1 MKKDLE
7 IFVSPS
13 LFFIAILLGNAR
25 YCVAFR
31 SHIITYQEKL
41 GNYNFVH
48 VNKADNFII
57 TYQEKLGNYNLVTTI
72 ASNPL
77 IITYQEKLGNYNV
90 WNSIKDTAAIITYQE
105 KLGNYNKAVC
115 CPYR

>member
-25 YCVAFR
+25 YCVAFH

-41 GNYNFVH
+41 GNYNGPGSG
-48 VNKADNFII
+48 KTTGYII
-57 TYQEKLGNYNLVTTI
+57 TYQEKLGNYNDFTFRTLKG
-72 ASNPL
+72 S
-77 IITYQEKLGNYNV
+77 IITYQEKLGNYNCHF
-90 WNSIKDTAAIITYQE
+90 
-105 KLGNYNKAVC
+105 LF
-115 CPYR
+115 CPLP

>member
-7 IFVSPS
+7 IFISPS

-41 GNYNFVH
+41 GNYNVVLLIYGFIHIITYQEKLGNYNLSRYFVTIR
-48 VNKADNFII
+48 FII
-57 TYQEKLGNYNLVTTI
+57 TYQEKLGNYNVVYT
-72 ASNPL
+72 
-77 IITYQEKLGNYNV
+77 
-90 WNSIKDTAAIITYQE
+90 
-105 KLGNYNKAVC
+105 
-115 CPYR
+115 

>member
-41 GNYNFVH
+41 GNYNDH
-48 VNKADNFII
+48 ANK
-57 TYQEKLGNYNLVTTI
+57 VT
-72 ASNPL
+72 NPL
-77 IITYQEKLGNYNV
+77 IITYQEKLGNYNQIAA
-90 WNSIKDTAAIITYQE
+90 SAQATAIITYQE
-105 KLGNYNKAVC
+105 KLGNYNNYVFSATYGKL
-115 CPYR
+115 

>member
-13 LFFIAILLGNAR
+13 LFFISILLGNAR

-41 GNYNFVH
+41 GNYNGSY
-48 VNKADNFII
+48 NETLSTTII
-57 TYQEKLGNYNLVTTI
+57 TYQEKLENYNDPEREYAPLV
-72 ASNPL
+72 
-77 IITYQEKLGNYNV
+77 IITYQEK
-90 WNSIKDTAAIITYQE
+90 
-105 KLGNYNKAVC
+105 
-115 CPYR
+115 